1 MRTGVGLLPFLLV
14 DSFRDVQ
21 LGNQVRHSGRRLRLV
36 QEPLA
41 VQQDTLSGTEQYQQC
56 FAGRAGDW
64 VIRVPRTVTARK
76 RVARQTRVYQVL
88 AARGVPVPRDAQIVH
103 DADDEVTAG
112 LYRYVPGVPA
122 SAARRSPVLARDLG
136 AFLTALHAVPLESV
150 RACCTVL
157 GDLWTD
163 RFRIRWERSR
173 SHLPAAERQWLEG
186 VIARFLASPETKS
199 TRLVMIHGDLVEEH
213 VLVGPDGRL
222 AGVID
227 PSGPWIADPA
237 LDVGTLAERFGWV
250 FADAVLTSYAG
261 PRDPGFERRACFCAN
276 VRPLVTIEIGLRRQG
291 EEWLRLGLR
300 RLAERMAEGRE
311 SW

>member
-1 MRTGVGLLPFLLV
+1 V
-14 DSFRDVQ
+14 
-21 LGNQVRHSGRRLRLV
+21 SGRKPEARCSLFEPAAFDALRERLDGVDLTR
-36 QEPLA
+36 A
-41 VQQDTLSGTEQYQQC
+41 VYLGRGTQVTAY
-56 FAGRAGDW
+56 RAGDW
-64 VIRVPRTVTARK
+64 VIRVPRTVAARK
-76 RVARQTRVYQVL
+76 KVARQTRVYQIL
-88 AARGVPVPRDAQIVH
+88 AARGLPVPRDAQIAH
-103 DADDEVTAG
+103 DADGEVTAG

-136 AFLTALHAVPLESV
+136 AFLTALHAVPLEPV

-186 VIARFLASPETKS
+186 VIALFLASPETTS
-199 TRLVMIHGDLVEEH
+199 TRLVLIHGDLVEEH

-227 PSGPWIADPA
+227 PSGPRIADPA
-237 LDVGTLAERFGWV
+237 LDFGTLAERFGWA
-250 FADAVLTSYAG
+250 FTDAVLTSYAG
-261 PRDPGFERRACFCAN
+261 PRDPGFQRRACFCAN
-276 VRPLVTIEIGLRRQG
+276 VRPLVTIEAGLRDQS
-291 EEWLRLGLR
+291 EERLRLGLR

-311 SW
+311 FR